1 MVKLFIIGLLASNFA
16 SATGAAAAATAPTG
30 GGEKLFVANCASC
43 HGNDGKAQTDV
54 GKAVKARNLIG
65 DTFKQIKDK
74 AKGVT
79 EEDVLVTLKTGV
91 PGTGMA
97 SFAHLPEA
105 DRKAIAK
112 YVLELRN
119 KK

>member
-1 MVKLFIIGLLASNFA
+1 MKVAIVFGILMSGWVFA
-16 SATGAAAAATAPTG
+16 AEVP
-30 GGEKLFVANCASC
+30 GEKLYVTNCASC

-54 GKAVKARNLIG
+54 GKAVKARNLIA
-65 DTFKQIKDK
+65 DPFKQVKDMK
-74 AKGVT
+74 KGVT
-79 EEDVLVTLKTGV
+79 EDDVLNTLKTGV

-105 DRKAIAK
+105 DRKAISK
-112 YVLELRN
+112 YVIHLRT

>member
-1 MVKLFIIGLLASNFA
+1 MKLFFLLGLMVSSVGF
-16 SATGAAAAATAPTG
+16 SAEKP
-30 GGEKLFVANCASC
+30 GEKLFVTNCASC

-54 GKAVKARNLIG
+54 GKAVKARNLIS
-65 DTFKQIKDK
+65 DEFKQVKDK
-74 AKGVT
+74 KKGVT
-79 EEDVLVTLKTGV
+79 EDDILGTLKTGI

-112 YVLELRN
+112 FVISLRGETKA

>member
-1 MVKLFIIGLLASNFA
+1 MKFLVLLLSLVTGTAFA
-16 SATGAAAAATAPTG
+16 AGNPA
-30 GGEKLFVANCASC
+30 GEKAFATNCASC
-43 HGNDGKAQTDV
+43 HGTDGKAQTDI
-54 GKAVKARNLIG
+54 GKALKARNLVV
-65 DTFKQIKDK
+65 DEFKQVKDK
-74 AKGVT
+74 KKGVT
-79 EEDVLVTLKTGV
+79 EADLMGTLKTGV

-112 YVLELRN
+112 YVVELRKSA

>member
-1 MVKLFIIGLLASNFA
+1 MKFTILLGLLISGMTYASENV
-16 SATGAAAAATAPTG
+16 
-30 GGEKLFVANCASC
+30 GEKLFIANCTSC
-43 HGNDGKAQTDV
+43 HGADGKAQTDV
-54 GKAVKARNLIG
+54 GKAVKARNLIS
-65 DTFKQIKDK
+65 DEFKQAKDK
-74 AKGVT
+74 KKVT
-79 EEDVLVTLKTGV
+79 EEDILGTLKTGV

-112 YVLELRN
+112 YVIALKN

>member
-1 MVKLFIIGLLASNFA
+1 MIKLVIASLFLSNMVL
-16 SATGAAAAATAPTG
+16 AAATPAN
-30 GGEKLFVANCASC
+30 GEKLYSTNCASC

-54 GKAVKARNLIG
+54 GKAVKAKDLVAG
-65 DTFKQIKDK
+65 EFKQVKDK
-74 AKGVT
+74 KKGVT
-79 EEDVLVTLKTGV
+79 EDDILGTMKTGV

-112 YVLELRN
+112 FIVDLR
-119 KK
+119 KKK

>member
-1 MVKLFIIGLLASNFA
+1 MKLVIVLGLLMP
-16 SATGAAAAATAPTG
+16 GAAFAAEIP
-30 GGEKLFVANCASC
+30 GEKLFVTNCASC

-54 GKAVKARNLIG
+54 GKAVKARNLIV
-65 DTFKQIKDK
+65 DQFKQLKDK
-74 AKGVT
+74 KKGVT
-79 EEDVLVTLKTGV
+79 EDDVFNTLKTGV

-105 DRKAIAK
+105 DRKVLAK
-112 YVLELRN
+112 YVIHLRT